1 MAKYLLDIHTL
12 LWWQKVDV
20 YLSQRVKDIMKE
32 PDNDLAVSIAS
43 FWEIV
48 IRQKPG
54 KFDLKCSLDELADA
68 CMSYGIKIVQINFYP
83 LNRFSL
89 LPLLHRDPCSRL
101 IAATAYSEEKIL
113 LSKDHQLSSCNEE
126 DIW

>member
-43 FWEIV
+43 F
-48 IRQKPG
+48 
-54 KFDLKCSLDELADA
+54 
-68 CMSYGIKIVQINFYP
+68 
-83 LNRFSL
+83 
-89 LPLLHRDPCSRL
+89 
-101 IAATAYSEEKIL
+101 
-113 LSKDHQLSSCNEE
+113 
-126 DIW
+126 